1 MCWLWRD
8 LDDTSMATPSVS
20 ASIAILTQ
28 YLNEGY
34 YHNRIDDWSE

>member
-1 MCWLWRD
+1 MCKWKRD
-8 LDDTSMATPSVS
+8 FDDTSMATPSVS

-34 YHNRIDDWSE
+34 YHNRIDGWSE

>member
-1 MCWLWRD
+1 MCWLWTD

-34 YHNRIDDWSE
+34 YHNRIDGWGE